1 MRFAQRVLQ
10 PHSQCQDLITC
21 PAHTPTCNLQIL
33 LYVLDIVGSE
43 GRDPLAD
50 FEILQRELELYAR
63 DRRLAGGLVSR
74 PSLILA
80 NKCDLDPAKAAKNI
94 ERLRRATA
102 LPIFGGSAQRGE
114 RLAPV
119 LTALRRM
126 MLVELQPPR
135 WADKA
140 GPPKTFAGDDAVAA
154 AAVPASAPAPTL

>member
-1 MRFAQRVLQ
+1 MHARNAR
-10 PHSQCQDLITC
+10 
-21 PAHTPTCNLQIL
+21 QIL

-140 GPPKTFAGDDAVAA
+140 GPPKAFAGDDAATTAA
-154 AAVPASAPAPTL
+154 AAVSATASLPTL